1 MASFNL
7 SNFFSESYFNV
18 IWKRF
23 DKKYPLTVLFYVLA
37 ISAFVV
43 SCLFYYSTYELFD
56 NFNVITD
63 NLDKIINMATDE
75 LCSTR
80 QTCENADLFL
90 QSVQNEFTGDEAQ
103 QEGISFQPIDT
114 TFGVARLL
122 QSLNVD
128 FSMLVDLFN
137 GVFILQIIMG
147 ASVVIYACFYDFFMR
162 YRLGIF
168 WQSLFIISP
177 AIFNTIAL
185 SGSYMFLAFW
195 QGGLQT
201 TLGALATVNG
211 GVAISGFVQGIDIGI
226 DGVARFLARP
236 KITEMINESLQKMND
251 PDTLLDLPIF
261 DTVVGAIACACIIN
275 ALALAFVLSSVAYSA
290 SVTTISKEIGQTKEV
305 VKVDETPKKT
315 TGSMYF

>member
-7 SNFFSESYFNV
+7 SNFLSESYFSV

-75 LCSTR
+75 LCSAGSFCDQIDSTL
-80 QTCENADLFL
+80 QLLANDLT
-90 QSVQNEFTGDEAQ
+90 SDEAQ
-103 QEGISFQPIDT
+103 EAGLFSEPIDT
-114 TFGVARLL
+114 TFGVTRLL

-211 GVAISGFVQGIDIGI
+211 GVAVAGVVQSIEISR
-226 DGVARFLARP
+226 GVENFFASP
-236 KITEMINESLQKMND
+236 KITEMIDESLQKMND

-261 DTVVGAIACACIIN
+261 DTVVGAIACACVIN